1 MTLNFKSI
9 LISSLIIVLL
19 LFKGYAQTPNGPG
32 GVLNTSGGA
41 TALSLWLDANN
52 SVTATGT
59 AVTSWGDL
67 SGHAN
72 NATPPGGGY

>member
-1 MTLNFKSI
+1 MNKVTIRVITGSLFLFSIINPLN
-9 LISSLIIVLL
+9 
-19 LFKGYAQTPNGPG
+19 AQTPNGPG